1 MAKLKKENNNVEYAS
16 FRNEIIETIE
26 KTEATNMSER
36 KNLTKLKIKKSQEK
50 YLNFAKLVIQKFFDD
65 IELVMNDVNAMSYV
79 CAKTVDPKLG
89 VKPKKTRKSN
99 KNEKPKWKN
108 DIEKEIETM
117 R

>member
-1 MAKLKKENNNVEYAS
+1 MVKLKKENNNVEYTS

-99 KNEKPKWKN
+99 K
-108 DIEKEIETM
+108 M
-117 R
+117 RNQSGKMILKRKLKR